1 MGKKRLLPALC
12 LSLICLSCR
21 YFGSEQEI
29 VIVLPDLPKPWKD
42 SFHSLPFSVCF
53 PGSYGSIERYL
64 VDADSCELALSV
76 SKGFCIP
83 VTAYPLLGE
92 TALLPAGALFPLD
105 LAEGGRLILTWNQGF
120 TASLLLDFFAAGV
133 EIDTIN
139 TDRLSL
145 EIVDRTSNPW
155 TLDRNA
161 ICGALLGGEFRVTD
175 LKFLPVVDCLL
186 VVGEGFW
193 LTENPHAP
201 LFEADTEGKII
212 LPLTWGYH
220 RIFSCSSPIQYEV
233 QVGPEEILI
242 KQSTYTRQQ

>member
-12 LSLICLSCR
+12 LSLICLSCS
-21 YFGSEQEI
+21 YFGPEQEI
-29 VIVLPDLPKPWKD
+29 VLVLPDLPEPWKE
-42 SFHSLPFSVCF
+42 SFSALPFSVCF
-53 PGSYGSIERYL
+53 PGRQGSIERYL
-64 VDADSCELALSV
+64 ANADSCELALSV
-76 SKGFCIP
+76 LKGACIP

-92 TALLPAGALFPLD
+92 IALLPAGALFSLD
-105 LAEGGRLILTWNQGF
+105 LAEDGRLLLSWDQGF
-120 TASLLLDFFAAGV
+120 TASLLLDIFAAGV
-133 EIDTIN
+133 EIETIN

-186 VVGEGFW
+186 VVGDGFW
-193 LTENPHAP
+193 LTENPHTP
-201 LFEADTEGKII
+201 LFEADTEGTIT

-220 RIFSCSSPIQYEV
+220 RIFSCSSPVQYEV